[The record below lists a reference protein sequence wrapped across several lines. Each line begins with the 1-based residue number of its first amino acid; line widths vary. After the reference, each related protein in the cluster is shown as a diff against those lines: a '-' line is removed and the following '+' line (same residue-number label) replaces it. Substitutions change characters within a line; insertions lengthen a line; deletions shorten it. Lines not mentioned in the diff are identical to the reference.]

1 MYGSYTSQGGGSK
14 TSTIAPAAAEVW
26 SSLSFLRRAGG
37 GKLDSQ
43 GVVFPAA
50 TEQPARRA
58 NCDSQGLVFLAAV
71 ARSLVSLAI
80 QISAANSMELFFS
93 HPLLGMFVGFSIV
106 FAPVGFVVVVSNA
119 IFDIN
124 YKYAQ
129 FQRKIYNNARIDEQS
144 GIDSYNYTP
153 KKLIGWNRF

>member
-1 MYGSYTSQGGGSK
+1 MVSDQRSGNFQ
-14 TSTIAPAAAEVW
+14 
-26 SSLSFLRRAGG
+26 LRR
-37 GKLDSQ
+37 
-43 GVVFPAA
+43 
-50 TEQPARRA
+50 
-58 NCDSQGLVFLAAV
+58 
-71 ARSLVSLAI
+71 
-80 QISAANSMELFFS
+80 QIINAPVKVMELFFS

-129 FQRKIYNNARIDEQS
+129 FQRRIYNNARIDEQS

-153 KKLIGWNRF
+153 KKLIGLNR

>member
-1 MYGSYTSQGGGSK
+1 
-14 TSTIAPAAAEVW
+14 
-26 SSLSFLRRAGG
+26 
-37 GKLDSQ
+37 
-43 GVVFPAA
+43 
-50 TEQPARRA
+50 
-58 NCDSQGLVFLAAV
+58 
-71 ARSLVSLAI
+71 
-80 QISAANSMELFFS
+80 MELFFS

-106 FAPVGFVVVVSNA
+106 FAPVGFAVVVSNA

-153 KKLIGWNRF
+153 KKLISWRNRF

>member
-1 MYGSYTSQGGGSK
+1 ME
-14 TSTIAPAAAEVW
+14 PAADAEFW
-26 SSLSFLRRAGG
+26 SSLSQPNS
-37 GKLDSQ
+37 SQ
-43 GVVFPAA
+43 PAA

-58 NCDSQGLVFLAAV
+58 NCDSQEVVFPAAI

-80 QISAANSMELFFS
+80 QISAANSMELFIS

-153 KKLIGWNRF
+153 KKLIGLNR

>member
-1 MYGSYTSQGGGSK
+1 MEFAIIFAQG
-14 TSTIAPAAAEVW
+14 
-26 SSLSFLRRAGG
+26 RGG

-58 NCDSQGLVFLAAV
+58 NCDSQGLVFPAAI
-71 ARSLVSLAI
+71 ARSPVSLAI

>member
-1 MYGSYTSQGGGSK
+1 ME
-14 TSTIAPAAAEVW
+14 PAANAEIW
-26 SSLSFLRRAGG
+26 SSLSPRVRRAQ
-37 GKLDSQ
+37 L
-43 GVVFPAA
+43 V
-50 TEQPARRA
+50 ARRA
-58 NCDSQGLVFLAAV
+58 NCDSQGLVFLAAI
-71 ARSLVSLAI
+71 ACSLVSLAI

-93 HPLLGMFVGFSIV
+93 HPLLGMFVGFSLV

-129 FQRKIYNNARIDEQS
+129 FQRRIYNNARIDERS

>member
-1 MYGSYTSQGGGSK
+1 MAAGAEYHCDCREPL
-14 TSTIAPAAAEVW
+14 STAASSAAEPEVW
-26 SSLSFLRRAGG
+26 SSLTIAVSPCAQAPRAISSSFVIGSA
-37 GKLDSQ
+37 
-43 GVVFPAA
+43 PAK
-50 TEQPARRA
+50 
-58 NCDSQGLVFLAAV
+58 G
-71 ARSLVSLAI
+71 
-80 QISAANSMELFFS
+80 MELFFS